1 MVTVILAAFQLFLN
15 GLVKLSGLDY
25 DRGGEEVRVF
35 FRVFRVFR
43 GFGLLKQTTKHT
55 NKMRSDSARDL
66 QLRLI
71 TTTSSRCRKVFQR
84 AGFQITKSDE
94 CVELIAVERLI
105 DRRDLRKVVVDEW

>member
-1 MVTVILAAFQLFLN
+1 MVTVILAAFQLSLN
-15 GLVKLSGLDY
+15 GFVKLSGIDY

-35 FRVFRVFR
+35 FRVFR
-43 GFGLLKQTTKHT
+43 GFGLLKQTTKHTKHT